1 MVNPW
6 RIIGWW
12 FIWGIV
18 ASPVFL
24 GVWWFADKTKAALE
38 ELERIERERHKR
50 INALAM
56 RHERLVSEALQIHYN
71 AGGGRCG

>member
-18 ASPVFL
+18 ASPVIL
-24 GVWWFADKTKAALE
+24 TVWRTIDTIKAAREKVVRAETTIDHLIRLHE
-38 ELERIERERHKR
+38 KRIEH
-50 INALAM
+50 ALM
-56 RHERLVSEALQIHYN
+56 LYYN
-71 AGGGRCG
+71 TEGEC